1 MIKHIVLWTFKE
13 NAQDKIDTA
22 AKMLVSL
29 NGKVPQ
35 LLSIEVGRNLFS
47 GGNHYQLGI
56 VTKFNSIEDL
66 EAYRIHPE
74 HVKVADFLANIVEK
88 RANIDFEMDVS

>member
-13 NAQDKIDTA
+13 NFKDKIDTA
-22 AKMLVSL
+22 EKMLVSL

-35 LLSIEVGRNLFS
+35 LLSIEVGKNVFS
-47 GGNHYQLGI
+47 GGTNYQLGI
-56 VTKFNSIEDL
+56 VTTFNSVEDL

-74 HVKVADFLANIVEK
+74 HMKVADFLAEIVEN
-88 RANIDFEMDVS
+88 RANIDFETDFS

>member
-13 NAQDKIDTA
+13 QAQDKIDDA
-22 AKMLVSL
+22 AKMLISL

-35 LLSIEVGRNLFS
+35 LLSIEVGRSIFS
-47 GGNHYQLGI
+47 NGTNYQLGI
-56 VTKFNSIEDL
+56 VTTFNSVEDL

-74 HVKVADFLANIVEK
+74 HMKVVKFLENIVDK
-88 RANIDFEMDVS
+88 RANIDFETDVS